1 MRNRG
6 RAGGGLSFRTR
17 LDAAVPSPHPALDVP
32 ARRAALLLAYAAV
45 ALTLFEYVFSPAFFR
60 ARFPGFATEL
70 NGLYPHLWW
79 AAGTIALYLP
89 MPMLWIRFGFKQSLR
104 DYGWTL
110 RIARKHWWIYGGILC
125 VMAPIVVVAASQPSF
140 LAVYPFY
147 RGAASAP
154 LGAVI
159 AWELAY
165 LTQFIALE
173 FFFRGVL
180 AIGLGQS
187 MGRLAV
193 WVAAL
198 PYCMIHYHKP
208 LPEALSAI
216 LAGLILGELAQR
228 TRSIAGGVLAHSS
241 VAFTMDMLA
250 LSRR

>member
-1 MRNRG
+1 M
-6 RAGGGLSFRTR
+6 SFSSR
-17 LDAAVPSPHPALDVP
+17 LDAAVPSPHSALDAR
-32 ARRAALLLAYAAV
+32 ARRAALLLVYAAV
-45 ALTLFEYVFSPAFFR
+45 ALTLIEYVFNPTFFR
-60 ARFPGFATEL
+60 ARFPSLANEL

-79 AAGTIALYLP
+79 ALGTIALYLP
-89 MPMLWIRFGFKQSLR
+89 IPMLWIRFVFKQRLR

-110 RIARKHWWIYGGILC
+110 AIARQHWWIYGAILLI
-125 VMAPIVVVAASQPSF
+125 MAPVVVIAAHQPSF
-140 LAVYPFY
+140 LAVYPFF
-147 RGAASAP
+147 RGAATAP

-165 LTQFIALE
+165 LTQFLALE

-216 LAGLILGELAQR
+216 LAGIILGELAQR

-250 LSRR
+250 LARR

>member
-1 MRNRG
+1 MRDRG
-6 RAGGGLSFRTR
+6 RPGSGLSVLRRF
-17 LDAAVPSPHPALDVP
+17 DAAVPSPHRALDTP

-45 ALTLFEYVFSPAFFR
+45 ALTLIEYVFSPAFFR
-60 ARFPGFATEL
+60 TRFPDLAAEL

-79 AAGTIALYLP
+79 AAGTILLYLP
-89 MPMLWIRFGFKQSLR
+89 IPMLWIRFCFKQRLR

-110 RIARKHWWIYGGILC
+110 AIARKHWWIYGAMLLI
-125 VMAPIVVVAASQPSF
+125 MAPVVVIAANQPSF
-140 LAVYPFY
+140 LAVYPFF

-154 LGAVI
+154 LI
-159 AWELAY
+159 AIVVWELAY
-165 LTQFIALE
+165 LTQFLALE

-216 LAGLILGELAQR
+216 VAGIILGELAQR

-250 LSRR
+250 LGRR

>member
-1 MRNRG
+1 MCGRG
-6 RAGGGLSFRTR
+6 RPSGDLSVVRRFDAVLPSPHSS
-17 LDAAVPSPHPALDVP
+17 LDAA

-45 ALTLFEYVFSPAFFR
+45 ALTLIEYVFSPAFFR
-60 ARFPGFATEL
+60 ARFPNLATEV

-79 AAGTIALYLP
+79 AAGTILLYLP
-89 MPMLWIRFGFKQSLR
+89 IPMLWIRFGFKQPLR

-110 RIARKHWWIYGGILC
+110 RIAGKHWWIYGAILLI
-125 VMAPIVVVAASQPSF
+125 MAPVVVIAANQPSF

-154 LGAVI
+154 LGAIV

-165 LTQFIALE
+165 LTQFLALE

-216 LAGLILGELAQR
+216 IAGIILGELAQR

-241 VAFTMDMLA
+241 VALTMDMLA
-250 LSRR
+250 LARR